1 MPADLSI
8 EDGVGIHEL
17 TLTVVGAGVPSGLP
31 LRKWVLATVEFL
43 PAYCIKFLNPPHVL
57 LNLGA
62 TTPLLLSISNEL
74 VYTMNNEQLTPGK
87 MKHVYYER

>member
-1 MPADLSI
+1 MLADLSI
-8 EDGVGIHEL
+8 EDRVCIHEL
-17 TLTVVGAGVPSGLP
+17 TLTVVGAGAPSGLP

-62 TTPLLLSISNEL
+62 TTSLLLSIS
-74 VYTMNNEQLTPGK
+74 VYTCTMNNEQLAPGK
-87 MKHVYYER
+87 MKHLYYER

>member
-17 TLTVVGAGVPSGLP
+17 TLTVVGAGAPSGLP

-43 PAYCIKFLNPPHVL
+43 PAYCIKFL
-57 LNLGA
+57 
-62 TTPLLLSISNEL
+62 IS
-74 VYTMNNEQLTPGK
+74 
-87 MKHVYYER
+87 